1 LITCENILNPRT
13 KANSGNFKIDIQD
26 LTGCA
31 IESTDISN
39 TALSV
44 GMDDVPSFL
53 LVGATSSNPQN
64 GGSSVVTISFT
75 PSMRMIDNDIVFITF
90 PNEIQLPSASSLSCS
105 AEGLVKTIQ
114 CSLIAGMPNRLK
126 AKVTFT

>member
-90 PNEIQLPSASSLSCS
+90 PNEIQLPSASSLSCT
-105 AEGLVKTIQ
+105 AEGLVKTI
-114 CSLIAGMPNRLK
+114 
-126 AKVTFT
+126 